1 MLATLLLIH
10 SVTLPGAVSGVDLAT
25 QVGRPFD
32 SAAIAKDVRTLWN
45 LGRFQDIRV
54 ETIERP
60 EGADI
65 IFHATPEPQYALHEV
80 KLKPNHYGIQL
91 TVPPDACSPAPTRAT
106 WRAPPS
112 SN

>member
-25 QVGRPFD
+25 QVGRPYD
-32 SAAIAKDVRTLWN
+32 SAAVAKDVRTLWK

-65 IFHATPEPQYALHEV
+65 IFHATPEPQYALHEI
-80 KLKPNHYGIQL
+80 KLKPNPYGIQL
-91 TVPPDACSPAPTRAT
+91 TVAPDSRAT
-106 WRAPPS
+106 STSVTFMRR
-112 SN
+112 